1 MFKLVQNKNV
11 NSFQKKSM
19 GNYLSVLS
27 NDVNAI
33 KLNYLE
39 NVFKFLGK
47 ILLLVGSLVAM
58 VIINAFFF
66 LCVIIMNK

>member
-33 KLNYLE
+33 KLNYLD

>member
-19 GNYLSVLS
+19 GNYLSVLN

>member
-39 NVFKFLGK
+39 NVFKFFGK

>member
-39 NVFKFLGK
+39 NVFKFFGK

-58 VIINAFFF
+58 VIEERR
-66 LCVIIMNK
+66 

>member
-58 VIINAFFF
+58 VIIKAYFF

>member
-39 NVFKFLGK
+39 NVFKFFGK

-58 VIINAFFF
+58 VIINAFSF
-66 LCVIIMNK
+66 CA

>member
-66 LCVIIMNK
+66 LCVIIRKK

>member
-39 NVFKFLGK
+39 NVFKFFGK
-47 ILLLVGSLVAM
+47 ILLLMGSLVAM